1 MLGMSLYISN
11 AYHSHLTTKGES
23 GSWMDKESDKI
34 DDQAVIETMTDA
46 TGNVTKLKVK
56 KKLSKR
62 EEKIRKKEIS
72 AKINAGEDID
82 SSEDEFANENGL
94 YL

>member
-1 MLGMSLYISN
+1 MRGMLLFLIVR
-11 AYHSHLTTKGES
+11 HLTTKGES

-34 DDQAVIETMTDA
+34 DDQAMIETMTDA

-62 EEKIRKKEIS
+62 EEKVKKKEVL

-82 SSEDEFANENGL
+82 SSEDEFANEHGL
-94 YL
+94 WK